1 MLDKIREIMYKLE
14 ALGYA
19 DLKIKINSNTDRKM
33 YSQINTGVKD
43 GEKYGYIVTFEGIP
57 VFIDDNLKDN
67 EYKIEGNMVDELFYK
82 QSNIPSVSVSLC
94 FKNLE
99 LEV

>member
-1 MLDKIREIMYKLE
+1 MLDEIREVIRKLE

-33 YSQINTGVKD
+33 YSQINIGVKD
-43 GEKYGYIVTFEGIP
+43 GEKYGYVVTFEAIP

-67 EYKIEGNMVDELFYK
+67 EYKIEGNVVDEFYK
-82 QSNIPSVSVSLC
+82 TSNILSISVSLC
-94 FKNLE
+94 FEDLD
-99 LEV
+99 